1 MDLSS
6 IMDSASNNWT
16 LIVTVGS
23 AIFAVIGA
31 IASHL
36 ETRRQEKIRVETLRM
51 HVDSASLEWGAQ
63 VIDIL
68 GRISMFA
75 RTRRAQ
81 ANDQAF
87 NNNKVNLLM
96 NLSSMIERGRMF
108 FPNVDPDGKGAE
120 KEGAYR
126 GHRPPIL
133 DALVF
138 AYYEL
143 EALTRDGGPTGEN
156 SANFVDDC
164 RRLVVS
170 ELQAHTD
177 PRRRDMILGRYD
189 RQRKAHRED
198 AIRSASSIKNRL
210 KARRPQLDFE
220 RPGEPEEEYE
230 RAAE

>member
-1 MDLSS
+1 MDTSS
-6 IMDSASNNWT
+6 FIDSASSNWT
-16 LIVTVGS
+16 IIVTVGS
-23 AIFAVIGA
+23 AIFAMIGA

-51 HVDSASLEWGAQ
+51 SVDGASLDWGAQ
-63 VIDIL
+63 AIDIL
-68 GRISMFA
+68 GRIAMFA

-81 ANDQAF
+81 PNDQGF
-87 NNNKVNLLM
+87 NNNKVNLMM
-96 NLSSMIERGRMF
+96 NLSSIIERGRMY
-108 FPNVDPDGKGAE
+108 FPNIDPNGKGAE

-126 GHRPPIL
+126 GNRPPIL

-143 EALTRDGGPTGEN
+143 EAMTREGGPTGDN
-156 SANFVDDC
+156 SANFIEEC
-164 RRLVVS
+164 RRLLVS

-189 RQRKAHRED
+189 KQRKAHRED
-198 AIRSASSIKNRL
+198 AIRGSSSLKNRL
-210 KARRPQLDFE
+210 KARRPQLAFE
-220 RPGEPEEEYE
+220 RADEPDEDYE

>member
-1 MDLSS
+1 
-6 IMDSASNNWT
+6 MDSNSFLDTASSNWT

-23 AIFAVIGA
+23 AIFAIIGA
-31 IASHL
+31 ISSHL
-36 ETRRQEKIRVETLRM
+36 ETRRQERIRVETLRM
-51 HVDSASLEWGAQ
+51 HVDGASLDWGSQA
-63 VIDIL
+63 IDTL
-68 GRISMFA
+68 GRIAMFA

-87 NNNKVNLLM
+87 NNNKINLLM
-96 NLSSMIERGRMF
+96 QLSSIIERGRMF
-108 FPNVDPDGKGAE
+108 FPNIDPEGKGAE

-126 GHRPPIL
+126 GSRPPIL
-133 DALVF
+133 DALVY

-143 EALTRDGGPTGEN
+143 EDMTRDGGPTGDN
-156 SANFVDDC
+156 SAGFIDEC

-189 RQRKAHRED
+189 KQRRTHRED
-198 AIRSASSIKNRL
+198 ALSRAQSIKNRL
-210 KARRPQLDFE
+210 KARRPQLE
-220 RPGEPEEEYE
+220 IETGEETEYE

>member
-1 MDLSS
+1 M
-6 IMDSASNNWT
+6 
-16 LIVTVGS
+16 
-23 AIFAVIGA
+23 
-31 IASHL
+31 
-36 ETRRQEKIRVETLRM
+36 
-51 HVDSASLEWGAQ
+51 
-63 VIDIL
+63 
-68 GRISMFA
+68 
-75 RTRRAQ
+75 Q
-81 ANDQAF
+81 A
-87 NNNKVNLLM
+87 
-96 NLSSMIERGRMF
+96 
-108 FPNVDPDGKGAE
+108 
-120 KEGAYR
+120 
-126 GHRPPIL
+126 
-133 DALVF
+133 
-138 AYYEL
+138 L

-164 RRLVVS
+164 RRLVES